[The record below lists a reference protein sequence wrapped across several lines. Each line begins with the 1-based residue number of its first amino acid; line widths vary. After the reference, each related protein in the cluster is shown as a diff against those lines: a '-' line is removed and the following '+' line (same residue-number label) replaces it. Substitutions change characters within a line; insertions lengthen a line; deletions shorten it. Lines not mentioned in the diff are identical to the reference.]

1 MKFIYI
7 FAIAATLA
15 YLIMFTQFG
24 GYIVIGIIVITFMM
38 FLWVMKMIHDRV

>member
-7 FAIAATLA
+7 FAIAATIP

-24 GYIVIGIIVITFMM
+24 GYIVIGIFGASLVSF
-38 FLWVMKMIHDRV
+38 FYVMKMIYDRV